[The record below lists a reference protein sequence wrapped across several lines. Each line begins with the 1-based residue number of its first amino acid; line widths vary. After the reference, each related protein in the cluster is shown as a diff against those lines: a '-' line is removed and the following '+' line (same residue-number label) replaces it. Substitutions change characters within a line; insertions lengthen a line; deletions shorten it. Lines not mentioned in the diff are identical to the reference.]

1 MSVKTMELNSTTNL
15 YTLTSSALTTVSDT
29 VVANISVILPVALGL
44 FAIVF
49 SIGFI
54 PKILKKFSR

>member
-1 MSVKTMELNSTTNL
+1 MELNSTTNL